1 MKNFPLLSINY
12 QTAILKLNAHVVVK
26 YGATWRLNC
35 LTTAGSICSDIGTLK
50 GLAGN
55 IFKYLARLI
64 GNLKR
69 EIIIF
74 VRQVIGAKLENFLIV
89 SVNY

>member
-1 MKNFPLLSINY
+1 MKNSPLLSINY
-12 QTAILKLNAHVVVK
+12 QTVILKLNAHVVAK

-35 LTTAGSICSDIGTLK
+35 LTTDGSICSDIGTLK
-50 GLAGN
+50 DLAEN
-55 IFKYLARLI
+55 TFKYLARLI
-64 GNLKR
+64 GSLKR

-74 VRQVIGAKLENFLIV
+74 VRQVIGAKFENFLIV